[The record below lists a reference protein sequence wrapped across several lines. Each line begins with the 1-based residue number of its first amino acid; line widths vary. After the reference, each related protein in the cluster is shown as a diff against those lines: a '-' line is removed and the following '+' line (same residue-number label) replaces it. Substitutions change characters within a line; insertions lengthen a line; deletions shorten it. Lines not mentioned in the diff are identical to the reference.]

1 MTTLRKVMF
10 RLLNAITLLLAIVV
24 GIPALMIVAFFIFV
38 AIGEQT
44 GRPTDYFTSS
54 DH

>member
-1 MTTLRKVMF
+1 VF
-10 RLLNAITLLLAIVV
+10 RLLDAVTLLLAIVV
-24 GIPALMIVAFFIFV
+24 GIPAVMIVAFFIFV

-44 GRPTDYFTSS
+44 GWYRPTDYFTSS